1 MTVFN
6 SKLNIVKGKV
16 SYFESVAI
24 ETIPIKI
31 QREKSSNTNKNE
43 LSISESFVELSV
55 RITPEYSLER
65 LMLKLKLQYFGYL
78 IHWKRP

>member
-43 LSISESFVELSV
+43 LSIS
-55 RITPEYSLER
+55 ITPEYSLER